1 MLLWVEFYDFVLFAF
16 FWIFL
21 LRYSFRK
28 MDAFWMQINAY
39 IVFGAAYLARP
50 FGSIVMAHFA
60 DRYGR
65 KNIFYISMLLM
76 VLPSFALAF
85 LSSYESIGIFATL
98 ILFTIRIL

>member
-1 MLLWVEFYDFVLFAF
+1 MQKKYKNIIYASLGGILEFYDFVLFAF
-16 FWIFL
+16 FLDIFAKV
-21 LRYSFRK
+21 FFPQN
-28 MDAFWMQINAY
+28 DAFWMQINAY
-39 IVFGAAYLARP
+39 IAFGAAYLARP

-85 LSSYESIGIFATL
+85 YQVMKV
-98 ILFTIRIL
+98 

>member
-1 MLLWVEFYDFVLFAF
+1 MFLDIFAKVF
-16 FWIFL
+16 FPQN
-21 LRYSFRK
+21 
-28 MDAFWMQINAY
+28 DAFWMQINAY

-76 VLPSFALAF
+76 VLPS
-85 LSSYESIGIFATL
+85 YESIGIFATL
-98 ILFTIRIL
+98 ILFTFVFCKV